1 MNAQVI
7 KNRILKILT
16 YGLTGIGFLLIS
28 SFLILQFPP
37 VQENLANR
45 FLNDFSKKTGF
56 KSTITGL
63 RILWFDRLEL
73 EGVTILDPANSEM
86 ITAKK
91 ILINYSFTH
100 LLQGKN
106 VNIDGLI
113 VDSAHVSIH
122 RISEYDTS
130 SNLNINVFVNRINEA
145 YAANGGSGKSPQIN
159 LGEALLTQSVFTF
172 NDSKQDSINYG
183 FDYNHFKVDIDEAQ
197 LQNFM
202 ILGDTTEFNVQTLI
216 AKDRKTELKI
226 KQLSTFFRISQ
237 RAMEF
242 KGLKLYANE
251 SFISDTVIFHYAKQ
265 TDLNDFNNLVTIE
278 ANLANTIIEP
288 SDIALF
294 APAMRKVTQ
303 PLHISGKLNGKV
315 NRFKVT
321 RMDIGLGNTNLK
333 GSIDL
338 DGLPNTEETFI
349 ILNLSDSRIDFNDIA
364 FLINENA
371 LNRLTPMGMHTLR
384 GQFVGYPSDFVANGS
399 FSSKVGR
406 VTSDINFKL
415 NEEDFNKSTYSGKL
429 QLTDFDLGAYF
440 NDTTTFQKINLNGKI
455 SGKGLTAQTADFTL
469 DGKITSIG
477 LKGYNYSKIETN
489 AHFASEFFSG
499 FLKIDD
505 PNLKFNATG
514 SIDLR
519 NNKNE
524 IKIKASLDTS
534 EFQNLKLSY
543 EKLSIRS
550 QLDVNITGLDIDS
563 LLGTAILKN
572 IAIQYKDQ
580 ELQLKDLTL
589 MSSKVGI
596 EKNFSVNSSLINV
609 EVNGDYY
616 FTQVFTDIQKLIKEL
631 ELNIQN
637 DQVETK
643 KYYATQTFLPGND
656 YSLEYKFGIKNFN
669 PISELLNIDFFVNPG
684 TEINGEFSHGYTTIF
699 NAYSKIDTINI
710 RGNNFWENELEL
722 TVSKIA
728 DSTNVLSMLY
738 ADSKNQ
744 SFKGLIANDLVLE
757 AIWDRNHVD
766 ASLDIEQR
774 EKENYLRLKGGI
786 DFLSDS
792 TQLKLLPS
800 DIQILKRK
808 WKIDPNN
815 LLLSK
820 GREWNIKKLKFISGD
835 EDISLQGKISDNP
848 DEKLTLEVNDLDLTV
863 LNAFTTKKIE
873 GKLDGTV
880 QLSNFYAKQVIQNN
894 IFIDNLYVNSFLVG
908 NIEGTNSWSVAEE
921 KFILHFLIDR
931 LGDKIVNLEG
941 HYDPAKESDPLHVDA
956 HLQKASLKIIEPFF
970 DDIFSNLDGTISG
983 LFKIKGDLLSPDIRG
998 EGDIENGQI
1007 MINYLQTLYKIKGTI
1022 GMTPTSIDFKNI
1034 VLTDEFNSTGQL
1046 SGSILHQDFKQTRI
1060 NLAAQFKNF
1069 QVLKTTT
1076 KDNSLFYGEGFA
1088 TGDVSFTGPVS
1099 NLKITANA
1107 RTDRNTRIYI
1117 PLSGTSSG
1125 YSKKEFISFINFTDS
1140 AYIKE
1145 NKGEEKNRISLT
1157 GITFDL
1163 NLAITPDAYCELIFD
1178 IKSGDIIRGRGTGD
1192 IKLQLDT
1199 KGEFNMFGPLEFTEG
1214 WYNFTLAGVIN
1225 KEFNIE
1231 RGSRITWFGD
1241 PYGAALD
1248 IKASYNQM
1256 TSLSAVLTDP
1266 NLTSAPQARR
1276 KYPVNVILNIDG
1288 PMLTSE
1294 INFDITADNLPTS
1307 VAFTNPDDNSTT
1319 AVNLQFDFLAFKNR
1333 LDEQEMKRQV
1343 FSLLIL
1349 RKLSPPESFDTSGA
1363 IVNSVSEL
1371 LSNQLSYWMTQ
1382 VDDNLEIDVDLG
1394 TMDDEAFS
1402 TFQLRL
1408 SYTFLNGRMRITRDG
1423 TQNNQ
1428 YTTTSNDVSNMV
1440 GDWTIDYLLTPDGKF
1455 RAKMYN
1461 RNNVNPIDNSLGK
1474 QSAVTTGFSLMHT
1487 QNFNEFKE
1495 LLQFS
1500 RKKSK
1505 DQAPKKDEAETPDEA
1520 LKEEDEN

>member
-28 SFLILQFPP
+28 AFLILQFPP
-37 VQENLANR
+37 VQESLANR
-45 FLNDFSKKTGF
+45 FLGDFTQKTGF

-63 RILWFDRLEL
+63 RVLWFDRLEL
-73 EGVTILDPANSEM
+73 EGVRIIDPENNEM
-86 ITAKK
+86 ISAKN

-100 LLQGKN
+100 LLSGKN

-113 VDSAHVSIH
+113 IDSAHVALH
-122 RISEYDTS
+122 RIHEYDTS
-130 SNLNINVFVNRINEA
+130 TNLNINVFINRINEA
-145 YAANGGSGKSPQIN
+145 YASSGSSGKTTQIN
-159 LGEALLTQSVFTF
+159 LGEALLSQSIFTF
-172 NDSKQDSINYG
+172 NDSKQDTINTG
-183 FDYNHFKVDIDEAQ
+183 FDYNHFTVDIDEAQ

-202 ILGDTTEFNVQTLI
+202 ILGDTTEFNVKTLI
-216 AKDRKTELKI
+216 AKDRKTDLKI
-226 KQLSTFFRISQ
+226 KQLSTFFRLSQ
-237 RAMEF
+237 KAMEF

-251 SFISDTVIFHYAKQ
+251 SFISDSIVFHYESQ

-278 ANLANTIIEP
+278 ANLVNTIIDP
-288 SDIALF
+288 RDIALF
-294 APAMRKVTQ
+294 APVMSKVTQ
-303 PLHISGKLNGKV
+303 PLHVSGKVNGKI

-321 RMDIGLGNTNLK
+321 RMDIGLGNTSLK

-349 ILNLSDSRIDFNDIA
+349 ILNLLDSQIDFNDLS
-364 FLINENA
+364 FLINESA
-371 LNRLTPMGMHTLR
+371 LKRLAPMGMHALR
-384 GQFVGYPSDFVANGS
+384 GQFVGYPTDFVANGS
-399 FSSKVGR
+399 FSNKIGR
-406 VTSDINFKL
+406 INSDINFKL
-415 NEEDFNKSTYSGKL
+415 NEEDFDKSTYSGKL
-429 QLTDFDLGAYF
+429 QLADFDLGEYF

-455 SGKGLTAQTADFTL
+455 SGKGLSAQTADFTL

-477 LKGYNYSKIETN
+477 LMGYTYSKIETN
-489 AHFASEFFSG
+489 AHFASEFFNG

-519 NNKNE
+519 NKKNE

-534 EFQNLKLSY
+534 EFQNLKLSHDR
-543 EKLSIRS
+543 LSIRS
-550 QLDVNITGLDIDS
+550 QIDVNITGLNIDS
-563 LLGTAILKN
+563 LLGTAVLKN
-572 IAIQYKDQ
+572 IDIAYKDQ

-589 MSSKVGI
+589 QSNKIGK
-596 EKNFSVNSSLINV
+596 EKNFTVKSSLV
-609 EVNGDYY
+609 DVDVKGDYY
-616 FTQVFTDIQKLIKEL
+616 FTKVFTDIQKLITEL
-631 ELNIQN
+631 QLNIRN
-637 DQVETK
+637 DAEETK
-643 KYYATQTFLPGND
+643 NYYRTNTFQPGTNYD
-656 YSLEYKFGIKNFN
+656 LEYSLGIKNFS
-669 PISELLNIDFFVNPG
+669 PISELLSIDFFINPG

-699 NAYSKIDTINI
+699 KAYSNIDTLSLNK
-710 RGNNFWENELEL
+710 NTFYDNEVDL

-728 DSTNVLSMLY
+728 DSTNVLSMFY
-738 ADSKNQ
+738 IDSKSQ
-744 SFKGLIANDLVLE
+744 SFSGLKSNDLIVE
-757 AIWDRNHVD
+757 GIWDRNHVD
-766 ASLDIEQR
+766 LALDIEQDQQD
-774 EKENYLRLKGGI
+774 NYLRLKGGI
-786 DFLSDS
+786 DFMPDS
-792 TQLKLLPS
+792 TQIKLLPS
-800 DIQILKRK
+800 DILILDQK
-808 WKIDPNN
+808 WKIDPDN
-815 LLLSK
+815 LLRTK
-820 GREWNIKKLKFISGD
+820 GREWSIKNLKFISGD
-835 EDISLQGKISDNP
+835 QHIGLDGKISDNP
-848 DEKLTLEVNDLDLTV
+848 DEKITLEIKDLDLTV

-873 GKLDGTV
+873 GRLDGIV
-880 QLSNFYAKQVIQNN
+880 DVSNIYGKQLIQNN
-894 IFIDNLYVNSFLVG
+894 VLVDNLYVNDFLVG
-908 NIEGTNSWSVAEE
+908 DIEGTNNWSTTEE
-921 KFILHFLIDR
+921 RFVLHFLIDR

-941 HYDPAKESDPLHVDA
+941 YYDPTEENNPLNVEA
-956 HLQKASLKIIEPFF
+956 HLEKASLKIIEPFF
-970 DDIFSNLDGTISG
+970 DDIFSNLGGTISG

-998 EGDIENGQI
+998 EGNIENGQI

-1022 GMTPTSIDFKNI
+1022 AMTPTSIDFKRI
-1034 VLTDEFNSTGQL
+1034 ELTDEFNNTGQL
-1046 SGSILHQDFKQTRI
+1046 NGSITHVDFRETKI
-1060 NLAAQFKNF
+1060 DIAAQFRNF

-1076 KDNSLFYGEGFA
+1076 KDNSLFYGQGIA

-1099 NLKITANA
+1099 NLKIAANA

-1117 PLSGTSSG
+1117 PLSGTSDG
-1125 YSKKEFISFINFTDS
+1125 YTKKEFINFVNFTDTT
-1140 AYIKE
+1140 YINEK
-1145 NKGEEKNRISLT
+1145 KGEEKNRISLT
-1157 GITFDL
+1157 GVTFDL
-1163 NLAITPDAYCELIFD
+1163 NLDVTPDAYCELIFD
-1178 IKSGDIIRGRGTGD
+1178 IKSGDIIRGRGKGE

-1241 PYGAALD
+1241 PYGAQLD
-1248 IKASYNQM
+1248 IQASYNQM
-1256 TSLSAVLTDP
+1256 TSLSAVLT
-1266 NLTSAPQARR
+1266 NQSLATSPQARR

-1288 PMLTSE
+1288 PMLNSDIT
-1294 INFDITADNLPTS
+1294 FDITADNLPTS
-1307 VAFTNPDDNSTT
+1307 VAFTDPEGN
-1319 AVNLQFDFLAFKNR
+1319 VNLQFDFLAFKNR

-1349 RKLSPPESFDTSGA
+1349 RRISPPESFDTSGA

-1394 TMDDEAFS
+1394 TMDEEAFS

-1428 YTTTSNDVSNMV
+1428 YANGTSDVSNMV

-1461 RNNVNPIDNSLGK
+1461 RNNVNPIDQTMGK
-1474 QSAVTTGFSLMHT
+1474 QSAITTGFSLMHT

-1500 RKKSK
+1500 RNKSK
-1505 DQAPKKDEAETPDEA
+1505 ASSTK
-1520 LKEEDEN
+1520 KEEKEDTTPKDAVLNEDDEK